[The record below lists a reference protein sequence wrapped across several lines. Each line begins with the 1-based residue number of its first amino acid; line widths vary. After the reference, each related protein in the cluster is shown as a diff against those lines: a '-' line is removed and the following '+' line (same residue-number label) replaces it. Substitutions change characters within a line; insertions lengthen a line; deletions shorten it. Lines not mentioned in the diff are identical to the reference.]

1 MGCQSSCDI
10 KSITYSIN
18 EKETKG
24 CCLIIA
30 NIITNLMDYCC
41 FSVIGSQFVIEDYE
55 TLSGDQLL
63 IIVNTIHFEKGGK
76 SIVKIGCCKFHNEQ
90 CVFCVIY
97 SYFADKLDLECLVE
111 ASPCTQH
118 EGVSINCTSNV
129 PASSLTIH
137 CSIDGVPL
145 QECENL

>member
-1 MGCQSSCDI
+1 MGCQSTCDI

-18 EKETKG
+18 EKEKKG

-41 FSVIGSQFVIEDYE
+41 FSVNGSQFVIEDYE

-76 SIVKIGCCKFHNEQ
+76 SIVKIGCCKCHNKQ
-90 CVFCVIY
+90 CVLCH
-97 SYFADKLDLECLVE
+97 L
-111 ASPCTQH
+111 
-118 EGVSINCTSNV
+118 
-129 PASSLTIH
+129 
-137 CSIDGVPL
+137 
-145 QECENL
+145 